1 MFHVEHFAYINTQG
15 DIHMIDIEMDEVM
28 VDNRQCYSFESKII
42 ALHKDLKDRHVHPL
56 QAWAELSHLIEFRN
70 FERVG

>member
-1 MFHVEHFAYINTQG
+1 
-15 DIHMIDIEMDEVM
+15 MIDIDVEEVIPE
-28 VDNRQCYSFESKII
+28 NRQCYSFESKII

-70 FERVG
+70 FERVE